1 MHEKQSK
8 MLIHFSATKLMQK
21 LCNVY
26 MTHVSGVQCVNPCR
40 AARSNI
46 IPGWAFKE
54 CAHQLTDV
62 LTDNFYHIT
71 NPVLKYFT
79 IA

>member
-1 MHEKQSK
+1 MHEKQNK
-8 MLIHFSATKLMQK
+8 MSIYFSATKQLQR
-21 LCNVY
+21 LCKIY

-54 CAHQLTDV
+54 RAHQLTDV
-62 LTDNFYHIT
+62 LMDNFLSHH
-71 NPVLKYFT
+71 
-79 IA
+79 